1 MWSLGLKVGGS
12 MWGLGFKIRSSMWE
26 MGIISGSVGG
36 LGQLRV

>member
-1 MWSLGLKVGGS
+1 MWSLGFKVGGS
-12 MWGLGFKIRSSMWE
+12 MWGLGFKVRGSMWE